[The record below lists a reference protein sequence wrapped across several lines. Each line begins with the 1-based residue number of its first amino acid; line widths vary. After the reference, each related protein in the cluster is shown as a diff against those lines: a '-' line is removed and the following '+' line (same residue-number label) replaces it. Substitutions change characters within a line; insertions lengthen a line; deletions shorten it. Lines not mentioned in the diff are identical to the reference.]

1 MVVGALVPGL
11 PVPLRF
17 WSDPIVLEFAAGAG
31 LALAWGAGFRP
42 SLPARIGLAVLG
54 GLGLALAARVLAG
67 LGEADGFLRPLLV
80 GGPAV
85 LLVAAALGPT
95 RDAPQVARLPSPVRG
110 LVRLGDASYA
120 LYLVHPFALRLVR
133 EALLRL
139 GLTPALPPWGSMALM
154 LAVSAAAALV
164 VHRLVERPLTR
175 ALRRRLDPGAPQNR
189 VRAEPGPVPPGGRA
203 D

>member
-1 MVVGALVPGL
+1 M
-11 PVPLRF
+11 
-17 WSDPIVLEFAAGAG
+17 
-31 LALAWGAGFRP
+31 
-42 SLPARIGLAVLG
+42 
-54 GLGLALAARVLAG
+54 
-67 LGEADGFLRPLLV
+67 
-80 GGPAV
+80 
-85 LLVAAALGPT
+85 
-95 RDAPQVARLPSPVRG
+95 RG

-175 ALRRRLDPGAPQNR
+175 ALRRRLDPGALQNR